1 MKKYKVVSPPWPS
14 LKFTG
19 FPNPYYPF
27 SEESFRMTVKSDNV
41 GDSAND
47 EFTWR
52 QGFSGDA
59 NYSIRVVETNQ
70 IYEVSSDSDVTI
82 VFSAGAGTYTL
93 QIEGTGF
100 VPRYNNVSDKLK
112 VLDIQKWGNCL
123 VSRDSFYGCANLTVS
138 ATESPTFNEDCN
150 DAFRACTSFTGSV
163 CSSWDMS
170 NVTDANKMFQDS
182 TSFNGLPT
190 TVGTFSPSDPSGI
203 RGMYNNC
210 TALDQPISTNV
221 DYTVVDNLELYIKD
235 TGLSSANYNTFWAD
249 IRSQEEGTGIQ
260 SGLALGA
267 NGLIATGQG
276 VTDRSYM
283 ITNTSM
289 TVTDSTP

>member
-1 MKKYKVVSPPWPS
+1 MKKYKVVLPPWPS

-27 SEESFRMTVKSDNV
+27 SEESFRITVKSDNV

-47 EFTWR
+47 EFIWR

-70 IYEVSSDSDVTI
+70 IYEVSNDNDVTI
-82 VFSAGAGTYTL
+82 TFSDGAGTYTL

-123 VSRDSFYGCANLTVS
+123 VSRDGFYGCSNLTVS
-138 ATESPTFNEDCN
+138 ATESPTFNADCN

-163 CSSWDMS
+163 CDTWDMS
-170 NVTDANKMFQDS
+170 AVTCAEKMFQDS
-182 TSFNGLPT
+182 TLFNGNVFNT
-190 TVGTFSPSDPSGI
+190 GTLSLSASMGARSMFNKASAFNQD
-203 RGMYNNC
+203 
-210 TALDQPISTNV
+210 LTNA
-221 DYTVVDNLELYIKD
+221 DYTVVDTLENFIKQ
-235 TGLSSANYNTFWAD
+235 TA
-249 IRSQEEGTGIQ
+249 
-260 SGLALGA
+260 
-267 NGLIATGQG
+267 
-276 VTDRSYM
+276 
-283 ITNTSM
+283 
-289 TVTDSTP
+289 TDSTNYNAFLIELQSQAQSTGITPNMPLGADDAVATGAGVTARSWLIANTGMIITDATP